1 MFKFELIPSDIKW
14 MSSHSRELNNCTT
27 YFSPFANVNQTNKG
41 TLGGFIGCPKA
52 AWLQCCFRATNKT
65 TTKQHGNHGSTPR
78 DWPLQRKWKSR
89 RKDLKIPRAN
99 KKVILPNLLFK
110 TSRDK
115 NFFLCWGSMLIYSR
129 RNLYITLLC
138 FSLNHQRETLRS
150 LPHLTF
156 QALKNRKQR
165 GTFWKI
171 RDCCCFLEMSLV
183 CVLHYNRE
191 CS

>member
-14 MSSHSRELNNCTT
+14 TSSHSRELNNCTT

-41 TLGGFIGCPKA
+41 TLGGFIGGPKA

-89 RKDLKIPRAN
+89 RTDLEIPRAN
-99 KKVILPNLLFK
+99 KEVILP
-110 TSRDK
+110 SRDK

-129 RNLYITLLC
+129 RNLYITLL
-138 FSLNHQRETLRS
+138 LL
-150 LPHLTF
+150 L
-156 QALKNRKQR
+156 A
-165 GTFWKI
+165 
-171 RDCCCFLEMSLV
+171 
-183 CVLHYNRE
+183 
-191 CS
+191 

>member
-115 NFFLCWGSMLIYSR
+115 NFFLCCGSMLIYSR
-129 RNLYITLLC
+129 RNLYITLL
-138 FSLNHQRETLRS
+138 LL
-150 LPHLTF
+150 L
-156 QALKNRKQR
+156 A
-165 GTFWKI
+165 
-171 RDCCCFLEMSLV
+171 
-183 CVLHYNRE
+183 
-191 CS
+191 